1 MKTEEINEKKDT
13 KEKEE
18 TKDKDDLPVYKIFY
32 RVKRDFDL
40 NKLFF
45 YDEGELHPDIATE
58 EVILEMLKI
67 YLPHSF

>member
-1 MKTEEINEKKDT
+1 MKNREIN
-13 KEKEE
+13 EKEE
-18 TKDKDDLPVYKIFY
+18 TKDKDDLPVYKIFF
-32 RVKRDFDL
+32 RVNRDFDL

-58 EVILEMLKI
+58 EIIIEMLKI